1 MNKGIIEALENIRTK
16 KPLILNLTNAVTTDF
31 VANTLLAI
39 GAAPIMSES
48 IEELHDLIPQSDACV
63 INLGTLNK
71 DFIKRC
77 QAAISLAC
85 RHNVP
90 IVLDPVGAGASQLR
104 TDISREFMKEASII
118 RGNASEIRALMH
130 DSSSHGVESV
140 HATKEAI
147 HAAKQL
153 SDTHHLS
160 VVISGEVD
168 RVTDGTVITHYQ
180 DGSRMMQHVT
190 GMGCCM
196 SAVIAAFRSVNP
208 SSYDAAALAT
218 QFYSHCGSLAN
229 KESNGP
235 ASFKMNFIDI
245 LYQQGYY
252 HDS

>member
-1 MNKGIIEALENIRTK
+1 MNKPFIESLKMIHTQ
-16 KPLILNLTNAVTTDF
+16 KPLILNLTNSVTADF
-31 VANTLLAI
+31 VANALLAI

-48 IEELHDLIPQSDACV
+48 VEELHDLIPQSNACV
-63 INLGTLNK
+63 INIGTLNN

-77 QAAISLAC
+77 QAAIPLTQKY
-85 RHNVP
+85 NVP

-104 TDISREFMKEASII
+104 TEIARDFMKYASII
-118 RGNASEIRALMH
+118 RGNASEIHALVY
-130 DSSSHGVESV
+130 DSPSYGVESL
-140 HATKEAI
+140 HTTEEAI
-147 HAAKQL
+147 HAAKHL
-153 SDTHHLS
+153 ANTHQQS

-168 RVTDGTVITHYQ
+168 RVTDGTTSTHYH

-208 SSYDAAALAT
+208 SSYDASGLAT
-218 QFYSHCGSLAN
+218 QFYTHCGSLAN

-235 ASFKMNFIDI
+235 ASLKMNFIDA
-245 LYQQGYY
+245 LYQHGYH